1 MKFLI
6 FDVYYQN
13 FLQDFYRKHPENLD
27 LDFQQNRQNIFRSFF
42 GTSDYYSKGLI
53 KLGRPAEDFIANDE
67 ILQGKWAKE
76 HKIKISYFFDR
87 LKKIKFLGKF
97 FVRLDKSLNISS
109 AYQIVFEQV
118 KFYQPD
124 IFYSHDLTF
133 FSPRFLKKIKKQV
146 KLVIGQIASKLPDDK
161 YLKAYDLILSSL
173 PNIVEYVKTLGVA
186 SEYFKLAFSPE
197 VLKYV
202 SNSAEKY
209 NIVHVGGYGQVHK
222 KRKELLEYAA
232 KFVKIDFWGYGAE
245 SLDTGGE
252 IIKNYNGQMWGLERF
267 QLFYNSRMV
276 ITNHEEIAAGN
287 ANNMTLYEA
296 TGSGAML
303 LVDAQKNLGE
313 IFEVGREV
321 VAYRD
326 AEDLV
331 QKLKYYSTH
340 EDERKKIAVAGQ
352 VRTLRDHSYDV
363 RMQELLQILN
373 KYLTL

>member
-6 FDVYYQN
+6 FDVYYSD
-13 FLQDFYRKHPENLD
+13 FLRDFYREHPENLA
-27 LDFQQNRQNIFRSFF
+27 LDFQQNRQNIFHEFF
-42 GTSDYYSKGLI
+42 GTSDYYSEGLI
-53 KLGRPAEDFIANDE
+53 KLGQQAEDIIVNDE
-67 ILQGKWAKE
+67 ILQEKWVKE

-97 FVRLDKSLNISS
+97 FCRFDKSFNISS
-109 AYQIVFEQV
+109 TYQIIFEQV
-118 KFYQPD
+118 KFYHPD

-146 KLVIGQIASKLPDDK
+146 KFVVGQIASKLPDDK
-161 YLKAYDLILSSL
+161 YLKAHDLILSSL

-186 SEYFKLAFSPE
+186 GEYFKLAFSPE
-197 VLKYV
+197 VLQYV
-202 SNSAEKY
+202 SDSPQKY
-209 NIVHVGGYGQVHK
+209 DIVHIGGYGQVHK

-232 KFVKIDFWGYGAE
+232 KLIKIDFWGYGAE
-245 SLDTGGE
+245 YLNPQGE
-252 IIKNYNGQMWGLERF
+252 IIKNYHGQMWGLERF
-267 QLFYNSRMV
+267 QLFHNSKMI
-276 ITNHEEIAAGN
+276 ITNHEEIAGGY

-313 IFEVGREV
+313 IFQVGTEV
-321 VAYRD
+321 VAYKD

-340 EDERKKIAVAGQ
+340 EDERKKIAAAGQ
-352 VRTLRDHSYDV
+352 ARTLREHTYDA
-363 RMQELLQILN
+363 RMQELLLILN
-373 KYLTL
+373 KYLTI